1 MAGEAQI
8 RKLFF
13 DWDASCCPLATVH
26 RQTLPAAICCSINA
40 AANNAIRKILWIHL
54 EGLSVMDNALF
65 QQLEETSITDLSV
78 GSASLKRGLKKLGV
92 SNIIEAFDLPKPKLD
107 DSSLF
112 SLDELDEFDDLEGQF
127 RENPELFA
135 QTALRVKNVS
145 SETKRLLVANHVTMG
160 RAAKPD
166 TAVHFISRTAGR
178 RHELDPTVR
187 SVLDEAEN
195 QIKRVYEEFA
205 CSGEP
210 YLAFSIFPELPFSP
224 IVLAEPIEEQFV
236 TWKHGKEEL
245 IYLLSKVYPYSF
257 ITYTE
262 ARVNECYAENALWER
277 FFDSL
282 ELSDNAQ
289 SAYKRALVDS
299 LKTCG
304 LPVFAESDARCY
316 WYTALLHAGFSE
328 QIWNVLWKSCIL
340 PVAKCNGNLE
350 SGASIL
356 ERIAKGGER
365 GNGKVLA
372 TIFSKMPLSIA
383 EPLLD
388 SAYLLARRVTK
399 NELQSSFALTDCDL
413 PECALDSLS
422 HVVSGGEGSATHGR
436 KNVPNGHG
444 PKFLRLPKAALCFD
458 SSSGA
463 LFISWKS
470 RAFGVEFSG
479 CEAIYA
485 VNGKPCD
492 KPVPLSRTDRGFGV
506 PNYFQLVERSA
517 KYDVEF
523 SLHEANGAIANR
535 NGVVAGSDSIR
546 QFHRGCWEFTNNGS
560 KEWRLRGRAPIK
572 RQTEL
577 AFIVDEG
584 LELRHGLGAELLK
597 KITISVDNGAN
608 CVAQVLS
615 VNPGCSFELV
625 DANDGIHA
633 SWIEGISTSIEG
645 GNQIGTAV
653 GCLDLF
659 GSTGDSE
666 HIANGQ
672 NQSLPII
679 AVSGD
684 DLDELAHLKMC
695 LNWGDGEI
703 DITYIAEKC
712 EGRVIFDLSRVVGG
726 LGLHPFCEL
735 ICRSGLTEEKILY
748 YSFAVAPVRG
758 PVLERT
764 YRCNGTW
771 FADYRF
777 KAVESIRFAT
787 DNTTAILHD
796 GQEVATVEELA
807 SDSVSV
813 EFDLVDMEEGQRR
826 CSLNANIFLA
836 GIEVQAKTSLFNM
849 SQDDIFFPMLLD
861 KDPGYGL
868 ISFGSQRRSK
878 SAAVYLYIGEKLY
891 CVREFCRAGVQ
902 YADVLDRLW
911 AFCPE
916 SVDEIKDIPICLA
929 VRFGDEYRDGR
940 LLQYLSEKT
949 EIAIVKASLGIEDV
963 AACMGDGENRSKLV
977 FNRPSPC
984 RLYAEVR
991 RKNSDLVRDY
1001 FSINPG
1007 ESAHEVDDQIVRY
1020 ASLHKQPLVLTLYP
1034 LASQFDDEPDKTYSI
1049 DIPIHKLQ
1057 GEIHG

>member
-1 MAGEAQI
+1 M
-8 RKLFF
+8 
-13 DWDASCCPLATVH
+13 
-26 RQTLPAAICCSINA
+26 
-40 AANNAIRKILWIHL
+40 
-54 EGLSVMDNALF
+54 
-65 QQLEETSITDLSV
+65 
-78 GSASLKRGLKKLGV
+78 
-92 SNIIEAFDLPKPKLD
+92 
-107 DSSLF
+107 
-112 SLDELDEFDDLEGQF
+112 
-127 RENPELFA
+127 
-135 QTALRVKNVS
+135 
-145 SETKRLLVANHVTMG
+145 
-160 RAAKPD
+160 
-166 TAVHFISRTAGR
+166 
-178 RHELDPTVR
+178 
-187 SVLDEAEN
+187 
-195 QIKRVYEEFA
+195 
-205 CSGEP
+205 
-210 YLAFSIFPELPFSP
+210 
-224 IVLAEPIEEQFV
+224 
-236 TWKHGKEEL
+236 
-245 IYLLSKVYPYSF
+245 
-257 ITYTE
+257 
-262 ARVNECYAENALWER
+262 
-277 FFDSL
+277 
-282 ELSDNAQ
+282 LSDNAQ
-289 SAYKRALVDS
+289 SVYKRALVES

-304 LPVFAESDARCY
+304 LPVFAESDTRCY

-328 QIWNVLWKSCIL
+328 QIWNDLWRSCIL
-340 PVAKCNGNLE
+340 PVAKCNGILE
-350 SGASIL
+350 SGASIFK
-356 ERIAKGGER
+356 RIAKGGEH
-365 GNGKVLA
+365 GSGKVLS
-372 TIFSKMPLSIA
+372 TIFSKMPPSIA

-422 HVVSGGEGSATHGR
+422 HVVFGGEGSAVNGR

-506 PNYFQLVERSA
+506 PSYFQLVERSA

-572 RQTEL
+572 RQAEL

-597 KITISVDNGAN
+597 KISISVDDGAN

-625 DANDGIHA
+625 DANGGIHA

-645 GNQIGTAV
+645 GDQIGTVA

-679 AVSGD
+679 VVSSD
-684 DLDELAHLKMC
+684 DCDELDHLEMY
-695 LNWGDGEI
+695 LNWGDGAI
-703 DITYIAEKC
+703 DITHIAVKC
-712 EGRVIFDLSRVVGG
+712 EDRVIFNLSRVIGG

-735 ICRSGLTEEKILY
+735 ICRSGLTKEKILY
-748 YSFAVAPVRG
+748 YSFAVAPVCG
-758 PVLERT
+758 PVLERA
-764 YRCNGTW
+764 YQCNGTW

-777 KAVESIRFAT
+777 KAVEPIRFAT
-787 DNTTAILHD
+787 GNTTAVLHD

-813 EFDLVDMEEGQRR
+813 EFNLVDMKEGQRR

-836 GIEVQAKTSLFNM
+836 GIEIQTKTSLFKM
-849 SQDDIFFPMLLD
+849 SRDDIYFPMLLD

-868 ISFGSQRRSK
+868 ISFRSQRRSK
-878 SAAVYLYIGEKLY
+878 SAAVHLYIGEKLF

-902 YADVLDRLW
+902 YADVLESLW

-916 SVDEIKDIPICLA
+916 SVDEIKDIPIYLA
-929 VRFGDEYRDGR
+929 VRFGDEYWDGR

-977 FNRPSPC
+977 FNRPAPC

-991 RKNSDLVRDY
+991 RRNSEQVRDY

-1007 ESAHEVDDQIVRY
+1007 ESAHEVDGQIVRY
-1020 ASLHKQPLVLTLYP
+1020 ASQRRQPLVLTLYP
-1034 LASQFDDEPDKTYSI
+1034 FASQFDDEPDRTYSI
-1049 DIPIHKLQ
+1049 DIPIRKSQ

>member
-1 MAGEAQI
+1 
-8 RKLFF
+8 
-13 DWDASCCPLATVH
+13 
-26 RQTLPAAICCSINA
+26 
-40 AANNAIRKILWIHL
+40 
-54 EGLSVMDNALF
+54 MDNALL
-65 QQLEETSITDLSV
+65 QQLKETSITDLSV

-92 SNIIEAFDLPKPKLD
+92 NNIIEAFDLPKPKLD

-166 TAVHFISRTAGR
+166 TTVHFISRTAGR

-205 CSGEP
+205 CSGES

-224 IVLAEPIEEQFV
+224 IVLAEPIEEQFM
-236 TWKHGKEEL
+236 TWRHGKEEL
-245 IYLLSKVYPYSF
+245 INLLSKVYPYSF

-262 ARVNECYAENALWER
+262 VRVNECYAENALWGR

-289 SAYKRALVDS
+289 SAYKSALVDS

-328 QIWNVLWKSCIL
+328 QIWNDLWKSCIL
-340 PVAKCNGNLE
+340 PIAKCNRSLE
-350 SGASIL
+350 SGASIFK
-356 ERIAKGGER
+356 RIAKGGER
-365 GNGKVLA
+365 GSGKVLA

-388 SAYLLARRVTK
+388 SAYVLARRVAK

-422 HVVSGGEGSATHGR
+422 HVVSGVEGSATHGR

-485 VNGKPCD
+485 VNGTPCD

-535 NGVVAGSDSIR
+535 NGVVAGSDSIG

-584 LELRHGLGAELLK
+584 LELRYGLGAELLK

-645 GNQIGTAV
+645 GNQIGTAA

-684 DLDELAHLKMC
+684 DLDELAHLEMR

-712 EGRVIFDLSRVVGG
+712 EERVIFDLSRVVGG

-735 ICRSGLTEEKILY
+735 ICRSGLTKEKILH
-748 YSFAVAPVRG
+748 YSFAVAPVSG
-758 PVLERT
+758 PVVEKV
-764 YRCNGTW
+764 YRCNDTW

-777 KAVESIRFAT
+777 KAVESIRFVT
-787 DNTTAILHD
+787 DNTDAILHS
-796 GQEVATVEELA
+796 GQAVATVEELA

-813 EFDLVDMEEGQRR
+813 EFDLVDMEEEQRCR
-826 CSLNANIFLA
+826 SLNADIFLA
-836 GIEVQAKTSLFNM
+836 GIEIQTKSSLFNAPR
-849 SQDDIFFPMLLD
+849 SSVYFPMLLNE
-861 KDPGYGL
+861 DPGYGL
-868 ISFGSQRRSK
+868 ISFRSRRRSK
-878 SAAVYLYIGEKLY
+878 SAAVYLFVGGNLQ

-902 YADVLDRLW
+902 YADVMNAPW
-911 AFCPE
+911 AYCPE
-916 SVDEIKDIPICLA
+916 SVDKINDIPICLA
-929 VRFGDEYRDGR
+929 VRFGDEYWDGR
-940 LLQYLSEKT
+940 TLQYLSEKT
-949 EIAIVKASLGIEDV
+949 EIATVRASFGIEDV
-963 AACMGDGENRSKLV
+963 AACVGEGEKRSKLV
-977 FNRPSPC
+977 FKQPAPC

-991 RKNSDLVRDY
+991 RENSEVTRDV

-1007 ESAHEVDDQIVRY
+1007 ESEHEVDDQLARY
-1020 ASLHKQPLVLTLYP
+1020 ASHRKQPLVLTLYP
-1034 LASQFDDEPDKTYSI
+1034 FASQFDNEPDRTYSI
-1049 DIPIHKLQ
+1049 DIPIHKSQ

>member
-1 MAGEAQI
+1 
-8 RKLFF
+8 
-13 DWDASCCPLATVH
+13 
-26 RQTLPAAICCSINA
+26 
-40 AANNAIRKILWIHL
+40 
-54 EGLSVMDNALF
+54 MDNALL
-65 QQLEETSITDLSV
+65 QQLKETSITDLSV
-78 GSASLKRGLKKLGV
+78 GSASLKRGLKKLGAN
-92 SNIIEAFDLPKPKLD
+92 NIIEAFDLPKPKLD

-112 SLDELDEFDDLEGQF
+112 SLDELDEFDHLEGQF

-160 RAAKPD
+160 CAAKPD

-178 RHELDPTVR
+178 HHELDPTVR

-210 YLAFSIFPELPFSP
+210 YLAFSVFPELSFSP
-224 IVLAEPIEEQFV
+224 IVIAEPIEEQFM
-236 TWKHGKEEL
+236 TWRHGKDEL
-245 IYLLSKVYPYSF
+245 INLLSKVYPYSF

-262 ARVNECYAENALWER
+262 VRVNECYAENALWER

-289 SAYKRALVDS
+289 SAYKKALIDS

-328 QIWNVLWKSCIL
+328 QIWNDLWKSCIL
-340 PVAKCNGNLE
+340 PVAKCNGSLE
-350 SGASIL
+350 SGASIFK
-356 ERIAKGGER
+356 RIAKGGER
-365 GNGKVLA
+365 GSGKVLA

-506 PNYFQLVERSA
+506 PSYFQLVERSA

-560 KEWRLRGRAPIK
+560 NEWRLRGHAPIK

-597 KITISVDNGAN
+597 KITISVDDGAN

-625 DANDGIHA
+625 DANGGIHA

-645 GNQIGTAV
+645 GNQIGTVA

-672 NQSLPII
+672 NQSLPLI
-679 AVSGD
+679 AVSSD
-684 DLDELAHLKMC
+684 DWDELNHLEMY
-695 LNWGDGEI
+695 LNWGDGAI
-703 DITYIAEKC
+703 DITHIAVKC
-712 EGRVIFDLSRVVGG
+712 EERVIFNLSKVVGG
-726 LGLHPFCEL
+726 AGSP
-735 ICRSGLTEEKILY
+735 S
-748 YSFAVAPVRG
+748 
-758 PVLERT
+758 VLR
-764 YRCNGTW
+764 
-771 FADYRF
+771 
-777 KAVESIRFAT
+777 
-787 DNTTAILHD
+787 
-796 GQEVATVEELA
+796 
-807 SDSVSV
+807 
-813 EFDLVDMEEGQRR
+813 
-826 CSLNANIFLA
+826 
-836 GIEVQAKTSLFNM
+836 
-849 SQDDIFFPMLLD
+849 
-861 KDPGYGL
+861 
-868 ISFGSQRRSK
+868 
-878 SAAVYLYIGEKLY
+878 
-891 CVREFCRAGVQ
+891 
-902 YADVLDRLW
+902 
-911 AFCPE
+911 
-916 SVDEIKDIPICLA
+916 
-929 VRFGDEYRDGR
+929 
-940 LLQYLSEKT
+940 
-949 EIAIVKASLGIEDV
+949 
-963 AACMGDGENRSKLV
+963 
-977 FNRPSPC
+977 
-984 RLYAEVR
+984 
-991 RKNSDLVRDY
+991 
-1001 FSINPG
+1001 IN
-1007 ESAHEVDDQIVRY
+1007 
-1020 ASLHKQPLVLTLYP
+1020 L
-1034 LASQFDDEPDKTYSI
+1034 
-1049 DIPIHKLQ
+1049 
-1057 GEIHG
+1057 

>member
-40 AANNAIRKILWIHL
+40 AANNAIRKILWSHL
-54 EGLSVMDNALF
+54 EGLSVMDNALL
-65 QQLEETSITDLSV
+65 QQLKETSITDLSV

-92 SNIIEAFDLPKPKLD
+92 NNIIDAFDLPKPKLD

-145 SETKRLLVANHVTMG
+145 SETKRLLVANHVAMG

-166 TAVHFISRTAGR
+166 TTVHFISRTAGR

-262 ARVNECYAENALWER
+262 VRVNECYAENALWER

-328 QIWNVLWKSCIL
+328 QIWNDLWKSCIL
-340 PVAKCNGNLE
+340 PIAKCNGSLE
-350 SGASIL
+350 SGASIFK
-356 ERIAKGGER
+356 RIAKGGER
-365 GNGKVLA
+365 GSGKVLA

-436 KNVPNGHG
+436 KNDPNGHG

-479 CEAIYA
+479 CEAI
-485 VNGKPCD
+485 
-492 KPVPLSRTDRGFGV
+492 
-506 PNYFQLVERSA
+506 
-517 KYDVEF
+517 
-523 SLHEANGAIANR
+523 
-535 NGVVAGSDSIR
+535 
-546 QFHRGCWEFTNNGS
+546 
-560 KEWRLRGRAPIK
+560 
-572 RQTEL
+572 
-577 AFIVDEG
+577 
-584 LELRHGLGAELLK
+584 
-597 KITISVDNGAN
+597 
-608 CVAQVLS
+608 
-615 VNPGCSFELV
+615 
-625 DANDGIHA
+625 
-633 SWIEGISTSIEG
+633 
-645 GNQIGTAV
+645 
-653 GCLDLF
+653 
-659 GSTGDSE
+659 
-666 HIANGQ
+666 
-672 NQSLPII
+672 
-679 AVSGD
+679 
-684 DLDELAHLKMC
+684 
-695 LNWGDGEI
+695 
-703 DITYIAEKC
+703 
-712 EGRVIFDLSRVVGG
+712 
-726 LGLHPFCEL
+726 
-735 ICRSGLTEEKILY
+735 
-748 YSFAVAPVRG
+748 
-758 PVLERT
+758 
-764 YRCNGTW
+764 
-771 FADYRF
+771 
-777 KAVESIRFAT
+777 
-787 DNTTAILHD
+787 
-796 GQEVATVEELA
+796 
-807 SDSVSV
+807 
-813 EFDLVDMEEGQRR
+813 
-826 CSLNANIFLA
+826 
-836 GIEVQAKTSLFNM
+836 
-849 SQDDIFFPMLLD
+849 
-861 KDPGYGL
+861 
-868 ISFGSQRRSK
+868 
-878 SAAVYLYIGEKLY
+878 
-891 CVREFCRAGVQ
+891 
-902 YADVLDRLW
+902 
-911 AFCPE
+911 
-916 SVDEIKDIPICLA
+916 
-929 VRFGDEYRDGR
+929 
-940 LLQYLSEKT
+940 
-949 EIAIVKASLGIEDV
+949 
-963 AACMGDGENRSKLV
+963 
-977 FNRPSPC
+977 
-984 RLYAEVR
+984 
-991 RKNSDLVRDY
+991 
-1001 FSINPG
+1001 
-1007 ESAHEVDDQIVRY
+1007 
-1020 ASLHKQPLVLTLYP
+1020 
-1034 LASQFDDEPDKTYSI
+1034 
-1049 DIPIHKLQ
+1049 
-1057 GEIHG
+1057 

>member
-1 MAGEAQI
+1 
-8 RKLFF
+8 
-13 DWDASCCPLATVH
+13 
-26 RQTLPAAICCSINA
+26 
-40 AANNAIRKILWIHL
+40 
-54 EGLSVMDNALF
+54 MDNALL
-65 QQLEETSITDLSV
+65 QQLKETSITDLSV
-78 GSASLKRGLKKLGV
+78 GSASLKRGLKKLGAN
-92 SNIIEAFDLPKPKLD
+92 NIIEAFDLPKPKLD
-107 DSSLF
+107 DSPLF
-112 SLDELDEFDDLEGQF
+112 SLDDLDEFDDLEGQF

-135 QTALRVKNVS
+135 QKALRVKSVS
-145 SETKRLLVANHVTMG
+145 SETKRLLVANHVTMD

-166 TAVHFISRTAGR
+166 TAVHFISRMAGR
-178 RHELDPTVR
+178 CHELDPTVR

-205 CSGEP
+205 CSGES

-224 IVLAEPIEEQFV
+224 KVLAEPIEEQFK

-245 IYLLSKVYPYSF
+245 IYLVSKAYPYSF

-262 ARVNECYAENALWER
+262 VRVNECYAENALWER

-289 SAYKRALVDS
+289 SVYKRALVES

-304 LPVFAESDARCY
+304 LPVFAESDTRCY

-328 QIWNVLWKSCIL
+328 QIWNDLWRSCIL
-340 PVAKCNGNLE
+340 PVAKCNGILE
-350 SGASIL
+350 SGASIFK
-356 ERIAKGGER
+356 RIAKGGEH
-365 GNGKVLA
+365 GSGKVLS
-372 TIFSKMPLSIA
+372 TIFSKMPPSIA

-413 PECALDSLS
+413 PECALDSLT
-422 HVVSGGEGSATHGR
+422 HVVFGGEGSAVNGR
-436 KNVPNGHG
+436 KNVSNGHG

-506 PNYFQLVERSA
+506 PSYFQLVERSA

-535 NGVVAGSDSIR
+535 KGVVAGSDSIR

-645 GNQIGTAV
+645 GNQIGTAA

-659 GSTGDSE
+659 GSMGDSE

-684 DLDELAHLKMC
+684 DLDELAHLEMR

-712 EGRVIFDLSRVVGG
+712 EERVIFDLSRVVGG

-735 ICRSGLTEEKILY
+735 ICRSGLTKEKILH
-748 YSFAVAPVRG
+748 YSFAVAPVSG
-758 PVLERT
+758 PVVEKV
-764 YRCNGTW
+764 YRCNDTW

-777 KAVESIRFAT
+777 KAVESIRFVT
-787 DNTTAILHD
+787 DNTDAILHS
-796 GQEVATVEELA
+796 GQAVATVEELA

-813 EFDLVDMEEGQRR
+813 EFDLVDMEGEQRCR
-826 CSLNANIFLA
+826 SLNADIFLA
-836 GIEVQAKTSLFNM
+836 GIEVQTKSSLFNAPR
-849 SQDDIFFPMLLD
+849 SSVYFPMLLD
-861 KDPGYGL
+861 EDPGYGL
-868 ISFGSQRRSK
+868 ISFRSRRRSK
-878 SAAVYLYIGEKLY
+878 SAAVYLFVGGNLQ

-902 YADVLDRLW
+902 YADVMNAPW
-911 AFCPE
+911 AYCPE
-916 SVDEIKDIPICLA
+916 SVDKIDDIPICLA
-929 VRFGDEYRDGR
+929 VRFGDEYWDGR
-940 LLQYLSEKT
+940 TLQYLSEKT
-949 EIAIVKASLGIEDV
+949 EIATVRASFGIEDV
-963 AACMGDGENRSKLV
+963 TACVGEGEKRSKLV
-977 FNRPSPC
+977 FKQPAPC

-991 RKNSDLVRDY
+991 RENSEVTRDV

-1007 ESAHEVDDQIVRY
+1007 ESEHEVDDQLARY
-1020 ASLHKQPLVLTLYP
+1020 ASHRKQPLVLTLYP
-1034 LASQFDDEPDKTYSI
+1034 FASQFDNEPDRTYSI
-1049 DIPIHKLQ
+1049 DIPIHKSQ
-1057 GEIHG
+1057 GEING

>member
-40 AANNAIRKILWIHL
+40 AANNAIRKILWSHL
-54 EGLSVMDNALF
+54 EGLSVMDNALL
-65 QQLEETSITDLSV
+65 QQLKETSITDLSV

-92 SNIIEAFDLPKPKLD
+92 NNIIEAFDLPKPKLD

-166 TAVHFISRTAGR
+166 TTVHFISRTAGR

-205 CSGEP
+205 CSGES

-224 IVLAEPIEEQFV
+224 IVLAEPIEEQFM
-236 TWKHGKEEL
+236 TWRHGKEEL
-245 IYLLSKVYPYSF
+245 INLLSKVYPYSF

-262 ARVNECYAENALWER
+262 VRVNECYAENALWGR

-289 SAYKRALVDS
+289 SAYKSALVDS

-328 QIWNVLWKSCIL
+328 QIWNDLWKSCIL
-340 PVAKCNGNLE
+340 PIAKCNGSLE
-350 SGASIL
+350 SGASIFK
-356 ERIAKGGER
+356 RIAKGGER
-365 GNGKVLA
+365 GSGKVLA

-388 SAYLLARRVTK
+388 SAYVLARRVAK
-399 NELQSSFALTDCDL
+399 NKLQSSFALTDCDL

-422 HVVSGGEGSATHGR
+422 HVVSGVEGSATHGR

-523 SLHEANGAIANR
+523 SLHEANGTIANR
-535 NGVVAGSDSIR
+535 NGVVAGSDSIG

-633 SWIEGISTSIEG
+633 SWIEGISTTIEG
-645 GNQIGTAV
+645 GNQIGTAA

-684 DLDELAHLKMC
+684 DLDELAHLEMR

-712 EGRVIFDLSRVVGG
+712 EERVIFDLSRVVGG

-735 ICRSGLTEEKILY
+735 ICRSGLTKEKILH
-748 YSFAVAPVRG
+748 YSFAVAPVSG
-758 PVLERT
+758 PVVEKV
-764 YRCNGTW
+764 YRCNDTW

-777 KAVESIRFAT
+777 KAVESIRFVT
-787 DNTTAILHD
+787 DNTDAILHS
-796 GQEVATVEELA
+796 GQAVATVEELA

-813 EFDLVDMEEGQRR
+813 EFDLVDMEEEQRCR
-826 CSLNANIFLA
+826 SLNADIFLA
-836 GIEVQAKTSLFNM
+836 GIEIQTKSSLFNAPR
-849 SQDDIFFPMLLD
+849 SSVYFPMLLD
-861 KDPGYGL
+861 EDPGYGL
-868 ISFGSQRRSK
+868 ISFRSRRRSK
-878 SAAVYLYIGEKLY
+878 SAAVYLFVGGNLQ
-891 CVREFCRAGVQ
+891 CAREFCRAGVQ
-902 YADVLDRLW
+902 YADVMNAPW
-911 AFCPE
+911 AYCPE
-916 SVDEIKDIPICLA
+916 SVDKIDDIPICLA
-929 VRFGDEYRDGR
+929 VRFGDEYWDGR
-940 LLQYLSEKT
+940 TLQYLSEKT
-949 EIAIVKASLGIEDV
+949 EIATVRASFGIEDV
-963 AACMGDGENRSKLV
+963 AACVGEGEKRSKLV
-977 FNRPSPC
+977 FKQPAPC

-991 RKNSDLVRDY
+991 RENSEVTRDV

-1007 ESAHEVDDQIVRY
+1007 ESEHEVDDQLARY
-1020 ASLHKQPLVLTLYP
+1020 ASHRKQPLVLTLYP
-1034 LASQFDDEPDKTYSI
+1034 FASQFDNEPDRTYSI
-1049 DIPIHKLQ
+1049 DIPIHKSQ

>member
-1 MAGEAQI
+1 MAS
-8 RKLFF
+8 RR
-13 DWDASCCPLATVH
+13 PLATVH

-40 AANNAIRKILWIHL
+40 AANNAIRKILWSHL
-54 EGLSVMDNALF
+54 EGLSVMDNALL
-65 QQLEETSITDLSV
+65 QQLKETSITDLSV

-92 SNIIEAFDLPKPKLD
+92 NNIIEAFDLPKPKLD

-166 TAVHFISRTAGR
+166 TTVHFISRTAGR

-205 CSGEP
+205 CSGES

-224 IVLAEPIEEQFV
+224 IVLAEPIEEQFM
-236 TWKHGKEEL
+236 TWRHGKEEL
-245 IYLLSKVYPYSF
+245 INLLSKVYPYSF

-262 ARVNECYAENALWER
+262 VRVNECYAENALWGR

-289 SAYKRALVDS
+289 SAYKSALVDS

-328 QIWNVLWKSCIL
+328 QIWNDLWKSCIL
-340 PVAKCNGNLE
+340 PIAKCNGSLE
-350 SGASIL
+350 SGASIFK
-356 ERIAKGGER
+356 RIAKGGER
-365 GNGKVLA
+365 GSGKVLA

-388 SAYLLARRVTK
+388 SAYVLARRVAK

-422 HVVSGGEGSATHGR
+422 HVVSGVEGSATHGR

-506 PNYFQLVERSA
+506 SNYFQLVERSA

-535 NGVVAGSDSIR
+535 NGVVAGSDSIG
-546 QFHRGCWEFTNNGS
+546 QLHRGCWEFTNNGS

-645 GNQIGTAV
+645 GNQIGTAA

-684 DLDELAHLKMC
+684 DLDELAHLEMR

-712 EGRVIFDLSRVVGG
+712 EERVIFDLSRVVGG

-735 ICRSGLTEEKILY
+735 ICRSGLTKEKILH
-748 YSFAVAPVRG
+748 YSFAVAPVSG
-758 PVLERT
+758 PVVEKV
-764 YRCNGTW
+764 YRCNDTW

-777 KAVESIRFAT
+777 KVVESIRFVT
-787 DNTTAILHD
+787 DNTDAILHS
-796 GQEVATVEELA
+796 GQAVATVEELA

-813 EFDLVDMEEGQRR
+813 EFDLVDMEEER
-826 CSLNANIFLA
+826 CRSLNADIFLA
-836 GIEVQAKTSLFNM
+836 GIEIQTKSSLFNAPR
-849 SQDDIFFPMLLD
+849 SSVYFPMLLD
-861 KDPGYGL
+861 EDPGYGL
-868 ISFGSQRRSK
+868 ISFRSRRRSK
-878 SAAVYLYIGEKLY
+878 SAAVYLFVGGNLQ

-902 YADVLDRLW
+902 YADVMNAPW
-911 AFCPE
+911 AYCPE
-916 SVDEIKDIPICLA
+916 SVDKIDDIPICLA
-929 VRFGDEYRDGR
+929 VRFGDEYWDGR
-940 LLQYLSEKT
+940 TLQYLSEKT
-949 EIAIVKASLGIEDV
+949 EIATVRASFGIEDV
-963 AACMGDGENRSKLV
+963 AACVGEGEKRSKLV
-977 FNRPSPC
+977 FKQPAPC

-991 RKNSDLVRDY
+991 RENSEVTRDV

-1007 ESAHEVDDQIVRY
+1007 ESEHEVDDQLARY
-1020 ASLHKQPLVLTLYP
+1020 ASHRKQPLVLTLYP
-1034 LASQFDDEPDKTYSI
+1034 FASQFDNEPDRTYSI
-1049 DIPIHKLQ
+1049 DIPIHKSQ

>member
-1 MAGEAQI
+1 
-8 RKLFF
+8 
-13 DWDASCCPLATVH
+13 
-26 RQTLPAAICCSINA
+26 
-40 AANNAIRKILWIHL
+40 
-54 EGLSVMDNALF
+54 MDNALL
-65 QQLEETSITDLSV
+65 QQLKETSITDLSV
-78 GSASLKRGLKKLGV
+78 GSASLKRGLKKLGAN
-92 SNIIEAFDLPKPKLD
+92 NIIEAFDLPKPKLD
-107 DSSLF
+107 DSPLF
-112 SLDELDEFDDLEGQF
+112 SLDDLDEFDDLEGQF

-135 QTALRVKNVS
+135 QTALRVKSVS
-145 SETKRLLVANHVTMG
+145 SETKRLLVANHVTMD

-178 RHELDPTVR
+178 CHELDPTVR

-205 CSGEP
+205 CSGES

-224 IVLAEPIEEQFV
+224 TVLSEPIEEQFK

-245 IYLLSKVYPYSF
+245 IYLVSKAYPYSF

-262 ARVNECYAENALWER
+262 VRVNECYVENALWER

-289 SAYKRALVDS
+289 SVYKKALVES

-304 LPVFAESDARCY
+304 LPVFAESDTRCY

-328 QIWNVLWKSCIL
+328 QIWNDLWRSCIL
-340 PVAKCNGNLE
+340 PVAKRNGILE
-350 SGASIL
+350 SGASIFK
-356 ERIAKGGER
+356 RIAKGGEH
-365 GNGKVLA
+365 GNGKVLS

-388 SAYLLARRVTK
+388 SAYLLARRVAK
-399 NELQSSFALTDCDL
+399 NEFQSSFALTDCDL

-422 HVVSGGEGSATHGR
+422 HVVSESEGSST
-436 KNVPNGHG
+436 NGGNNASNSHG
-444 PKFLRLPKAALCFD
+444 PRFLRLPKVALCFD

-470 RAFGVEFSG
+470 RAFGMEFSG
-479 CEAIYA
+479 CNAIYA

-492 KPVPLSRTDRGFGV
+492 EPVPLSRTDRGFGV
-506 PNYFQLVERSA
+506 PSYFQLVERSV
-517 KYDVEF
+517 KYDIEF
-523 SLHEANGAIANR
+523 SLHEANGMIANR

-560 KEWRLRGRAPIK
+560 KEWRLRGHAPIK

-584 LELRHGLGAELLK
+584 LELRHGLDVELLK
-597 KITISVDNGAN
+597 TISISVDDGGS

-615 VNPGCSFELV
+615 VKPGCSFELI
-625 DANDGIHA
+625 DANGEIRA

-645 GNQIGTAV
+645 GNQIGTAA

-672 NQSLPII
+672 NQSLPLI
-679 AVSGD
+679 AVTSD
-684 DLDELAHLKMC
+684 DWDELDHLEMY
-695 LNWGDGEI
+695 LNWGDGAI
-703 DITYIAEKC
+703 DITHIAVKRE
-712 EGRVIFDLSRVVGG
+712 ERVIFNLSTVIGG

-735 ICRSGLTEEKILY
+735 ICRSGLTKEKILY

-777 KAVESIRFAT
+777 KAVEPIRFAT

-813 EFDLVDMEEGQRR
+813 EFNLVDMEEGQRR

-836 GIEVQAKTSLFNM
+836 GIEIQTKTSLFNIP
-849 SQDDIFFPMLLD
+849 QDDIYFPMLLD

-878 SAAVYLYIGEKLY
+878 NAAVYLYIGENLF
-891 CVREFCRAGVQ
+891 CVKEFCRAGVQ
-902 YADVLDRLW
+902 YADVLERLW

-916 SVDEIKDIPICLA
+916 SVDEINDIPIYLA
-929 VRFGDEYRDGR
+929 VRFGDEYWDGR

-977 FNRPSPC
+977 YNRPAPC

-991 RKNSDLVRDY
+991 RRDSEQVRDH
-1001 FSINPG
+1001 FSINLG

-1020 ASLHKQPLVLTLYP
+1020 ASQRRQPLVLTLYP
-1034 LASQFDDEPDKTYSI
+1034 FASQFDDEPDRTYSI
-1049 DIPIHKLQ
+1049 DIPIHKSQ
-1057 GEIHG
+1057 GEFHG

>member
-1 MAGEAQI
+1 
-8 RKLFF
+8 
-13 DWDASCCPLATVH
+13 
-26 RQTLPAAICCSINA
+26 
-40 AANNAIRKILWIHL
+40 
-54 EGLSVMDNALF
+54 MDNALL
-65 QQLEETSITDLSV
+65 QQLKETSITDLSV

-92 SNIIEAFDLPKPKLD
+92 NNIIEAFDLPKPKLD

-166 TAVHFISRTAGR
+166 TTVHFISRTAGR

-205 CSGEP
+205 CSGES

-224 IVLAEPIEEQFV
+224 IVLAEPIEEQFM
-236 TWKHGKEEL
+236 TWRHGKEEL
-245 IYLLSKVYPYSF
+245 INLLSKVYPYSF

-262 ARVNECYAENALWER
+262 VRVNECYAENALWGR

-289 SAYKRALVDS
+289 SAYKSALVDS

-328 QIWNVLWKSCIL
+328 QIWNDLWKSCIL
-340 PVAKCNGNLE
+340 PIAKCNRSLE
-350 SGASIL
+350 SGASIFK
-356 ERIAKGGER
+356 RIAKGGER
-365 GNGKVLA
+365 GSGKVLA

-388 SAYLLARRVTK
+388 SAYVLARRVAK

-422 HVVSGGEGSATHGR
+422 HVVSGVEGSATHGR

-535 NGVVAGSDSIR
+535 NGVVAGSDSIG

-584 LELRHGLGAELLK
+584 LELRYGLGAELLK

-645 GNQIGTAV
+645 GNQIGTAA

-684 DLDELAHLKMC
+684 DLDELAHLEMR

-712 EGRVIFDLSRVVGG
+712 EERVIFDLSRVVGG

-735 ICRSGLTEEKILY
+735 ICRSGLTKEKILH
-748 YSFAVAPVRG
+748 YSFAVAPVSG
-758 PVLERT
+758 PVVEKV
-764 YRCNGTW
+764 YRCNDTW

-777 KAVESIRFAT
+777 KAVESIRFVT
-787 DNTTAILHD
+787 DNTDAILHS
-796 GQEVATVEELA
+796 GQAVATVEELA

-813 EFDLVDMEEGQRR
+813 EFDLVDMEEEQRCR
-826 CSLNANIFLA
+826 SLNADIFLA
-836 GIEVQAKTSLFNM
+836 GIEIQTKSSLFNAPR
-849 SQDDIFFPMLLD
+849 SSVYFPMLLNE
-861 KDPGYGL
+861 DPGYGL
-868 ISFGSQRRSK
+868 ISFRSRRRSK
-878 SAAVYLYIGEKLY
+878 SAAVYLFVGGNLQ

-902 YADVLDRLW
+902 YADVMNAPW
-911 AFCPE
+911 AYCPE
-916 SVDEIKDIPICLA
+916 SVDKINDIPICLA
-929 VRFGDEYRDGR
+929 VRFGDEYWDGR
-940 LLQYLSEKT
+940 TLQYLSEKT
-949 EIAIVKASLGIEDV
+949 EIATVRASFGIEDV
-963 AACMGDGENRSKLV
+963 AACVGEGEKRSKLV
-977 FNRPSPC
+977 FKQPAPC

-991 RKNSDLVRDY
+991 RENSEVTRDV

-1007 ESAHEVDDQIVRY
+1007 ESEHEVDDQLARY
-1020 ASLHKQPLVLTLYP
+1020 ASHRKQPLVLTLYP
-1034 LASQFDDEPDKTYSI
+1034 FASQFDNEPDRTYSI
-1049 DIPIHKLQ
+1049 DIPIHKSQ